1 MSKAEDFI
9 SDCTKNCSN
18 EYDLPE
24 YFENG
29 IERLKEYRPWITP
42 DQARKA
48 VEIAR
53 EEMLN
58 EVCEWIEENIGEY
71 CDGENIMFSAIHI
84 ENIDVFGQER
94 FIKDLKQA
102 MKDEKKS

>member
-1 MSKAEDFI
+1 MKEVEKFI
-9 SDCTKNCSN
+9 QDYTRNCSN
-18 EYDLPE
+18 EIGYCHNKTRNHNHVF
-24 YFENG
+24 Y
-29 IERLKEYRPWITP
+29 PWLTP

-58 EVCEWIEENIGEY
+58 DICKWIEENIGEY

-84 ENIDVFGQER
+84 ENIDIFEQER
-94 FIKDLKQA
+94 FINNLKQA
-102 MKDEKKS
+102 MKNE

>member
-1 MSKAEDFI
+1 MSKAEKFI
-9 SDCTKNCSN
+9 DDHTHNCSN
-18 EYDLPE
+18 QII
-24 YFENG
+24 NG
-29 IERLKEYRPWITP
+29 NYGTIIPHFNPWLTP

-58 EVCEWIEENIGEY
+58 GVCEWIEDNIGEY

-84 ENIDVFGQER
+84 ESIDVFGQKR

-102 MKDEKKS
+102 MKDECI

>member
-1 MSKAEDFI
+1 MSKAEDYI
-9 SDCTKNCSN
+9 TQNTKTLE
-18 EYDLPE
+18 EYGKK
-24 YFENG
+24 YFKW
-29 IERLKEYRPWITP
+29 LTP

-58 EVCEWIEENIGEY
+58 DICEWIEENIGEY

-84 ENIDVFGQER
+84 ENIDVFGQEK
-94 FIKDLKQA
+94 FINDLKQA
-102 MKDEKKS
+102 MKDE